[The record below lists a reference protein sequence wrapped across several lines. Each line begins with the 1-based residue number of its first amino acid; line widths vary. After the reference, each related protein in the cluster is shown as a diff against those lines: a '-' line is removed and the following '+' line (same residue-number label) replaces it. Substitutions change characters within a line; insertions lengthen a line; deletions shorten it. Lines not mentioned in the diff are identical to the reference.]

1 MSEKFRNSVE
11 FKVYGKYA
19 LFSDVLTRAGGE
31 KCSYMIPTYEALKGI
46 LQSCYWKPTITWII
60 DSVRIM
66 NPIRTVRKGARPIL
80 YVKEKDKINDL
91 AYYTYLEDVC
101 YQVRAHFVWNENRP
115 ELACDRNENKHH
127 NIAKRMIERGGRRD
141 IFLGTRE
148 CQGYVEPCVFGEGK
162 GAYDN
167 VDMPFS
173 LMYHGITYA
182 DEAENEDDKGQMTV
196 RFWQPEM
203 KNGIIDFIQPK
214 DCTVKRHIHGM
225 DIKPFGKE
233 YENFCPI
240 DEDVTLGGDESELG

>member
-1 MSEKFRNSVE
+1 MSEKFRNTVE

-46 LQSCYWKPTITWII
+46 LQSVYWKPTFVWIV

-66 NPIRTVRKGARPIL
+66 NPIRTVRKGVRPIS
-80 YVKEKDKINDL
+80 YSGGNDL
-91 AYYTYLEDVC
+91 SYYTYLEDVC

-148 CQGYVEPCVFGEGK
+148 CQGYVEPCVFGEGE

-196 RFWQPEM
+196 RFWQPKM